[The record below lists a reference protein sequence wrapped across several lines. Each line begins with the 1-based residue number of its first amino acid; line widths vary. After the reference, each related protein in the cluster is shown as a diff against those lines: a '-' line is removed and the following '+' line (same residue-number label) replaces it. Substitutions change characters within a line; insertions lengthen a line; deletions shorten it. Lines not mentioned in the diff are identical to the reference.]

1 MLSYIWRSMRP
12 RQWIKNAFVLP
23 ALVFSGYL
31 FEWNYAF
38 LGLSAAGC
46 FCLLS
51 SAIYLVNDIF
61 DAEQDRL
68 HPQKS
73 ERPIASG
80 RLSVPMAAVAAAL
93 LLAMGLFGAFLAHPH
108 FGFMALVYAGFNLAY
123 SYKLKHVV
131 IVDVLVVALGYL
143 LRALGGAVV
152 LEVTISTWF
161 ILCSFMLA
169 LFFAVIKRRQ
179 ELIWLE
185 KGATAHRAILK
196 EYSVPLLDQVVSV
209 ITSAALVCYVLYA
222 MGVGESGATSSH
234 QMQWSIP
241 FVLYGI
247 LRYLYLVYQRGSG
260 DNPTAVVLKDR
271 PLQINMVLWIAVST
285 LGIYVLP

>member
-1 MLSYIWRSMRP
+1 MRP
-12 RQWIKNAFVLP
+12 KQWIKNAFVLP

-31 FEWNYAF
+31 FEWNYVF
-38 LGLSAAGC
+38 LGLSATGC

-61 DAEQDRL
+61 DAKQDRL
-68 HPQKS
+68 HPRKS

-80 RLSVPMAAVAAAL
+80 QLSVPMAVAAAAVL
-93 LLAMGLFGAFLAHPH
+93 LTIGLFGAFWTHPH
-108 FGFMALVYAGFNLAY
+108 FGYMALVYTGFNLAY
-123 SYKLKHVV
+123 SCKLKHVV
-131 IVDVLVVALGYL
+131 IVDVLIVALGYL
-143 LRALGGAVV
+143 LRGLGGGVV

-169 LFFAVIKRRQ
+169 LFLAVIKRRQ

-209 ITSAALVCYVLYA
+209 ITSATLVCYVLYA
-222 MGVGESGATSSH
+222 MGVGESEATYSH
-234 QMQWSIP
+234 QMQWTIP

-260 DNPTAVVLKDR
+260 DNPTAVAWKDR
-271 PLQINMVLWIAVST
+271 PLQINMVLWMAVST